1 MTALCKSISKK
12 NCQLSKIK
20 HFLNLHARKL
30 FLHAHIQSIID
41 YGSTLRDLA
50 SANTLK
56 PLANLHKRA
65 LKAILLKITTV
76 AISDYNVLSILPLS
90 ERLNYNKEVLIHK
103 IMSGKVPPSLTAKC
117 SINKSR
123 HSGKFNIPI
132 PRTDLFKSSLVYSGS
147 VLWNSLPDSLRLPA
161 NTGTF
166 KSRCMSCIML

>member
-1 MTALCKSISKK
+1 MCVSVCLCLCVSVSVSLFVCLSVCLSLCLSVCLCSLFWSNHVTALCKSISKK

-65 LKAILLKITTV
+65 LKAILPKNTTIT
-76 AISDYNVLSILPLS
+76 ISDNNFLSILPLK
-90 ERLNYNKEVLIHK
+90 ERLFNYNNDVAR
-103 IMSGKVPPSLTAKC
+103 PPCCIPL
-117 SINKSR
+117 KS
-123 HSGKFNIPI
+123 FP
-132 PRTDLFKSSLVYSGS
+132 F
-147 VLWNSLPDSLRLPA
+147 
-161 NTGTF
+161 
-166 KSRCMSCIML
+166 